1 MGFWDEVQGEQPPKT
16 CGNCLKCDTY
26 RDERGHIYD
35 PFCEV
40 KGHDKEMWERLVER
54 YGMCRMEGYDHYPVF
69 LDEPTDS
76 ALCGGDGYERRYA

>member
-1 MGFWDEVQGEQPPKT
+1 MGFWDEAQGDLPPRT

-26 RDERGHIYD
+26 REERGHTYD

-69 LDEPTDS
+69 LDEPTES
-76 ALCGGDGYERRYA
+76 ALCGGEGYERRYA